1 MLPGQRVALSSVR
14 IRTQPTPDGAPP
26 TAGPPTDPTDPT
38 HWARATPPSPLE
50 GAPPLALPRRG
61 GSRGLWPRLSAPPRP
76 SGSASKLG
84 PAPGSGSASP
94 GPAQCSAL
102 GAPRLEQPQRL
113 PAGRRAARGPPDTK
127 SDGETRV
134 GAERTPAPL
143 ACPRAGGTRDA
154 TDQVSDSGRE
164 ANNQLRKNHMQD
176 AIASLRL
183 EIDTVKNQ
191 NQEQEKKCFDD
202 IEIAKGENEY
212 PQKANKLNKET
223 LTKAIFQH
231 TGQLNV
237 PIAENTMLN
246 PELENA
252 KQSKQRLE
260 TEVESYCS
268 RLAAAAH
275 DHDQGQTSQRD
286 LELASQKA
294 EEKRLRLQDQ
304 MKFDMAKLKSNNE
317 MLSQQLSKEKN
328 KVSQL
333 NIKLHQTRDDLGEK
347 TLMLERVQRDF
358 RQAECQRQEIERM
371 YQNEQGKVNEYLGK
385 QESLEERLSQLQSE
399 NMLLQQQLDPA
410 QNRAGSQEK
419 MVISIQDQCQQ
430 TTRNL
435 HSECEKLSLMLEE
448 RNKELV
454 NRWNHVERMLQYEN
468 EKAERE
474 AVVKHRQQELSDT
487 FKKQFALEA
496 SLDVVQKANGQN
508 RTASEKPVKYKIAK
522 TQVGVSLE
530 IQPLNSQEGIEIQ
543 PLDSQEGIDSEE
555 KEKKAAKLPKKEKS
569 MLQGKLTRLTVQTG
583 KAGE

>member
-1 MLPGQRVALSSVR
+1 
-14 IRTQPTPDGAPP
+14 
-26 TAGPPTDPTDPT
+26 
-38 HWARATPPSPLE
+38 
-50 GAPPLALPRRG
+50 
-61 GSRGLWPRLSAPPRP
+61 
-76 SGSASKLG
+76 
-84 PAPGSGSASP
+84 
-94 GPAQCSAL
+94 
-102 GAPRLEQPQRL
+102 
-113 PAGRRAARGPPDTK
+113 
-127 SDGETRV
+127 
-134 GAERTPAPL
+134 
-143 ACPRAGGTRDA
+143 
-154 TDQVSDSGRE
+154 
-164 ANNQLRKNHMQD
+164 MQD
-176 AIASLRL
+176 EITSLRL
-183 EIDTVKNQ
+183 ETDTVKNQ
-191 NQEQEKKCFDD
+191 NQEQEKKCSED
-202 IEIAKGENEY
+202 IDIVKGENDY
-212 PQKANKLNKET
+212 PQKAKKLSKET

-231 TGQLNV
+231 SGQLNV

-399 NMLLQQQLDPA
+399 NMLLRQQLDDA
-410 QNRAGSQEK
+410 QNRADSKEK

-474 AVVKHRQQELSDT
+474 VSTQKE
-487 FKKQFALEA
+487 KQFSAFLKE
-496 SLDVVQKANGQN
+496 
-508 RTASEKPVKYKIAK
+508 
-522 TQVGVSLE
+522 
-530 IQPLNSQEGIEIQ
+530 NS
-543 PLDSQEGIDSEE
+543 
-555 KEKKAAKLPKKEKS
+555 K
-569 MLQGKLTRLTVQTG
+569 
-583 KAGE
+583 